1 MTKVL
6 YVSGSRSDYGPV
18 RHVLQSINEC
28 PDLDVSVLVT
38 GMHLDHLHGET
49 WREIAEDGFII
60 AEFVHGRVSGD
71 SLTEM
76 AASLGKYLTGMSYA
90 MSRIRPDILLVLGD
104 RGEQLAASI
113 AGAFHNT
120 VVVHLCGG
128 STSGSIDDSVRHA
141 ITKFAH
147 YHLPAMKEHAQR
159 IIQMGEDPKKVHV
172 VGLPGSDIRSDVIFS
187 RKDICS
193 RFHLPIESPY
203 VLVLQHSVTH
213 SYSDVSLQIVETL
226 EAVSKVE
233 YPVLLANPN
242 DDAGGRIILDKMHDF
257 AERYDNLIVLPP
269 LGSRELFASVMA
281 HSGVL
286 VGNSSSGIVESMSLE
301 LPVVNIGDRQQGR
314 EHLACL
320 INVGYDRIS
329 ICDAIET
336 ALRDDTYRSKLMEF
350 TAKMTSL
357 DTPSAVV
364 QHLLN
369 VDLGVS
375 VRPKLFVDLP
385 TIYEN

>member
-1 MTKVL
+1 MINVL
-6 YVSGSRSDYGPV
+6 YVSGSRADYGPV
-18 RHVLQSINEC
+18 RRVLQAINEH
-28 PDLDVSVLVT
+28 PDLDLKILAT
-38 GMHLDHLHGET
+38 GMHLDPLHGET
-49 WREIAEDGFII
+49 WQEIVSDGFTIAES
-60 AEFVHGRVSGD
+60 VHGRVEGD
-71 SLTEM
+71 SVTEM
-76 AASLGKYLTGMSYA
+76 AASLGTYLTGMSYA
-90 MSRIRPDILLVLGD
+90 ISRLCPDILLVLGD
-104 RGEQLAASI
+104 RGEQLAGCI
-113 AGAFHNT
+113 AGAFQNT

-128 STSGSIDDSVRHA
+128 SISGSIDDSIRHA

-147 YHLPAMKEHAQR
+147 YHLPAFQEHADR

-172 VGLPGSDIRSDVIFS
+172 VGLPGSDIRLDVIFS
-187 RKDICS
+187 RQDICS
-193 RFHLPIESPY
+193 RFNLPIESPY

-213 SYSDVSLQIVETL
+213 SYSDVSMQINETL

-257 AERYDNLIVLPP
+257 AKRYDNLSVLPP

-301 LPVVNIGDRQQGR
+301 LPVINVGDRQQGR

-320 INVGYDRIS
+320 INVGYDRIR

-350 TAKMTSL
+350 TAKMSSF

-369 VDLGVS
+369 VDFGVS

-385 TIYEN
+385 TI